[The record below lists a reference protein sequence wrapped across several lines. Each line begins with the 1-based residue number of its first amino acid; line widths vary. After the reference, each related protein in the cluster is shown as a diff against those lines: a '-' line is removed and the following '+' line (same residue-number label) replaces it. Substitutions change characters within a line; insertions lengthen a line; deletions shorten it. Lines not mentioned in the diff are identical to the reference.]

1 MIRSEFVIVGCIL
14 VVLGF
19 ILLSVGY
26 DKIQA
31 TPLDKVVT
39 FVERVSGEKA
49 PDELRSSKTNG
60 YILLLIGGVS
70 VVTGLGFILSSRTP
84 PK

>member
-1 MIRSEFVIVGCIL
+1 MRSEFIIVGCIL

-19 ILLSVGY
+19 VLATVGY

-31 TPLDKVVT
+31 TPLENVVT
-39 FVERVSGEKA
+39 FFEQVSGKKA

-60 YILLLIGGVS
+60 YILLLLGVTS
-70 VVTGLGFILSSRTP
+70 VVTGLGFILRSRTSQ
-84 PK
+84 K